1 MIHIENTSYLHILI
15 IQFVVLF
22 SFCDL
27 SQVVSCY
34 FGLQLFALRRF
45 FQLLPSFKSWLHKDY
60 LNQMKSRTPF
70 HIRRI

>member
-22 SFCDL
+22 SFCAL

-34 FGLQLFALRRF
+34 FG
-45 FQLLPSFKSWLHKDY
+45 
-60 LNQMKSRTPF
+60 
-70 HIRRI
+70 